1 MAVDRWVVVSED
13 PGNKT
18 ILGGAYVWD
27 GETAWTPP
35 VAGTLLTEA
44 DALAAGY
51 SYPPPEGSG
60 E

>member
-1 MAVDRWVVVSED
+1 MAVERWVVVSD
-13 PGNKT
+13 DLSNKT
-18 ILGGAYVWD
+18 ILGGAYLWD
-27 GETAWTPP
+27 GESVWTPP
-35 VAGTLLTEA
+35 VSGALLPEA